1 MEALKL
7 TSLLA
12 RVAQQQ
18 KITPAVHPG
27 YRGLHGNEPAAKASA
42 PKPRHLTATAQTPAF
57 RAFRNQT
64 TVQHS
69 GMCSTLASC

>member
-27 YRGLHGNEPAAKASA
+27 Y
-42 PKPRHLTATAQTPAF
+42 
-57 RAFRNQT
+57 
-64 TVQHS
+64 
-69 GMCSTLASC
+69 STLASC